1 MSRRLVWLQLL
12 IGWLPVWALFTT
24 LIMAAHANTSVHF
37 ALLIALRIMVTAA
50 LLGLVVQRFI
60 ERVPWPSRVRPSFV
74 AVHLVA
80 AFVYAV
86 VWVLFNSVIDSVL
99 RGALVLNT
107 GPGLTAYLMLGVWI
121 YVMVAGVSYT
131 TGATERAARAE
142 ANAARAQLSA
152 LRAQL
157 NPHFLFNALHAVVQL
172 IPREP
177 KRAAQAAEQ
186 LAGLLRGTIEE
197 DRDLVPLSDEW
208 AFVEKYLELERMRFG
223 DRLRVHAEI
232 SEEANGASIPL
243 FALQTLVENAVRHG
257 AAPRVGA
264 TDILIRAS
272 VWNGNL
278 IVAVHDDGDGTAA
291 VSENGTA
298 TGLKR
303 LRERLNV
310 LYGTEATLTAGRK
323 ESGGFLARLVI
334 PAGGIDS

>member
-24 LIMAAHANTSVHF
+24 LILAAHANTNLHF
-37 ALLIALRIMVTAA
+37 ALLVALRIMVTAA
-50 LLGLVVQRFI
+50 LLGFVVQRFT

-80 AFVYAV
+80 ALVYAAA
-86 VWVLFNSVIDSVL
+86 WVLLNSMVDSLL
-99 RGALVLNT
+99 RGAIVLNT
-107 GPGLTAYLMLGVWI
+107 GPGITAYLMLGVWI

-131 TGATERAARAE
+131 TVATERAARAE

-197 DRDLVPLSDEW
+197 DRDLVPMSDEW
-208 AFVEKYLELERMRFG
+208 AFVEKYLELEHLRFG
-223 DRLRVHAEI
+223 DRLRVNAEM
-232 SEEANGASIPL
+232 
-243 FALQTLVENAVRHG
+243 TD
-257 AAPRVGA
+257 GA
-264 TDILIRAS
+264 T
-272 VWNGNL
+272 V
-278 IVAVHDDGDGTAA
+278 
-291 VSENGTA
+291 
-298 TGLKR
+298 
-303 LRERLNV
+303 
-310 LYGTEATLTAGRK
+310 
-323 ESGGFLARLVI
+323 
-334 PAGGIDS
+334 P